1 VFVVTSQM
9 ELDAA
14 FQRLTGELH
23 GVYRL
28 LYEPLPLAGNAKK
41 LELKTTRPDVDL
53 FYPKKL

>member
-1 VFVVTSQM
+1 M

-23 GVYRL
+23 GVYRP